1 MDCVCQAQAD
11 AMGRMSVEMEIDEDG
26 CGNLQ
31 SFCIFSKVHSIGI
44 EWALNKLPF
53 MYLNS
58 GNCALDQF
66 QCRNGDCI
74 NATAVCDYNNDCSDL
89 SDEFGCGKLCSPI
102 CVLHF

>member
-1 MDCVCQAQAD
+1 M
-11 AMGRMSVEMEIDEDG
+11 RMVVVRSPF
-26 CGNLQ
+26 
-31 SFCIFSKVHSIGI
+31 FCILSKVHCIGI

-66 QCRNGDCI
+66 QCHNGDCI

-102 CVLHF
+102 GVLHFSM